1 VAMTPSPPITSPYA
15 PDLGQVRTWMEKM
28 IKALR
33 FFDLVVAVLALI
45 SKMRDTN
52 TELVKQLAHL
62 RRARPRSETLERLQR
77 QLALPLGDVIV
88 VTVPKGD
95 DGDGDGARGK
105 RRRRGRHPGRGA
117 LPASLPRVQVVNAV
131 SGEQRR
137 CPLCGSEMTTI
148 GHSRCEKLDVVPAR
162 VVVVER
168 LDERVA
174 CPKDDTIVSA
184 PTPSAI
190 VEGGKL
196 GDTLIIEAVCDKY
209 IEHRVPRMRVRRLR
223 AKGGAMLQS

>member
-1 VAMTPSPPITSPYA
+1 MTAPPPITSPYA

-105 RRRRGRHPGRGA
+105 RRRRGR
-117 LPASLPRVQVVNAV
+117 
-131 SGEQRR
+131 
-137 CPLCGSEMTTI
+137 
-148 GHSRCEKLDVVPAR
+148 
-162 VVVVER
+162 
-168 LDERVA
+168 
-174 CPKDDTIVSA
+174 
-184 PTPSAI
+184 
-190 VEGGKL
+190 
-196 GDTLIIEAVCDKY
+196 
-209 IEHRVPRMRVRRLR
+209 
-223 AKGGAMLQS
+223 